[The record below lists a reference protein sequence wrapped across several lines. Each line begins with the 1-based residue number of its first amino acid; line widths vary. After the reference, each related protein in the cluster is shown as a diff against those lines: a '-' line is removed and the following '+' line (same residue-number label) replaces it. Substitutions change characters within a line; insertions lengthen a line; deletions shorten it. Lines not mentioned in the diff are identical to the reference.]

1 MTSKD
6 VDMGENDIYDV
17 DYDELALGPS
27 KRRRRGSGSFN
38 LSFTT
43 CATTTTTEPE
53 DVLQC
58 PSPGCCPCNSDS
70 VMGDKSSKSTC
81 TLRFQC
87 RVPGVKLR
95 DPQGSMDKSIGRALS
110 LCHRYGAEIQLG
122 SAYDGASATEEVTG
136 VTYIPTEPMEVIV
149 PVGVIICRHRFNAY
163 DSLQALSVIYLPS
176 LVLPSP
182 MNPMDPFSF

>member
-122 SAYDGASATEEVTG
+122 SAYGERTSIMGFPAAVDRDKYKKWICKNDSYEFRTSKYHSNSRSITFLDRLRAAQAASAQCPET
-136 VTYIPTEPMEVIV
+136 
-149 PVGVIICRHRFNAY
+149 
-163 DSLQALSVIYLPS
+163 
-176 LVLPSP
+176 
-182 MNPMDPFSF
+182 